1 LDYFLTDGV
10 PGVCDV
16 GPEVGGGVGCRGVTS
31 GKPLASGL
39 LGRLEYVGVTGD
51 WCACVVDIM
60 LVHNR
65 ARCNFVCYTTHDYGF
80 LRATYWASIGFGAR
94 ISIAIHA
101 ST

>member
-1 LDYFLTDGV
+1 MDYFLTDRV

-16 GPEVGGGVGCRGVTS
+16 GPKVGGCVGCGGVTG
-31 GKPLASGL
+31 GKPLASSF
-39 LGRLEYVGVTGD
+39 LGRLEYVGVAGD

-65 ARCNFVCYTTHDYGF
+65 AGCNSVRYTTHDYGF
-80 LRATYWASIGFGAR
+80 LRATYWASIGFGACVG
-94 ISIAIHA
+94 IAIHT